1 LNKQNSKTKEYLGI
15 IKNGLFT
22 ENPVLVLLI
31 GMCPTLATSTS
42 FINGISMGISAT
54 AVLVCSNIAISM
66 VRKFVPSK
74 IRIASYIVII
84 AGFVSIV
91 EMLLKAYSP
100 ALSKQ
105 LGIFIPLIVVNCI
118 ILARAEAFASKNT
131 VIKSALDGLGMGLGF
146 TVALG
151 LLGFVR
157 EILGSGSILNI
168 KLFNQPAIIMGLPP
182 GGFIALGFI
191 LGIIKLISMN
201 RKKTAQLKEG
211 GNS

>member
-1 LNKQNSKTKEYLGI
+1 MGI
-15 IKNGLFT
+15 FKNLFT

-31 GMCPTLATSTS
+31 GMCPSLATSTS

-157 EILGSGSILNI
+157 EIFRKRKHI
-168 KLFNQPAIIMGLPP
+168 KY
-182 GGFIALGFI
+182 
-191 LGIIKLISMN
+191 
-201 RKKTAQLKEG
+201 
-211 GNS
+211 